1 MKDKLVRS
9 EVINRYTLLDEFLT
23 DIICNY
29 YFRRKRSN
37 ESYKTLW
44 TTKPFKVFVHY
55 IMEETYLLKKL
66 EIVRAIKEVPS
77 DVVSAIKRINMAAKK
92 VIYQGLHIFTPE
104 GIAEWVSLRSTH
116 PTGSQRKKNRD

>member
-1 MKDKLVRS
+1 
-9 EVINRYTLLDEFLT
+9 
-23 DIICNY
+23 
-29 YFRRKRSN
+29 
-37 ESYKTLW
+37 
-44 TTKPFKVFVHY
+44 
-55 IMEETYLLKKL
+55 MEETYLLKKL

>member
-77 DVVSAIKRINMAAKK
+77 DVVSAIKRINDVRNTLAHSFFP
-92 VIYQGLHIFTPE
+92 Q
-104 GIAEWVSLRSTH
+104 
-116 PTGSQRKKNRD
+116 TGDDIWQPRK